1 MLVSQALEVLSTG
14 DLSFEALDIGDG
26 FLLGA
31 RNLLA
36 VPEVDGVA
44 RAGVRLED
52 VQAADLTFRYGARYL
67 TFCLDS
73 LVFHI
78 LVSCFRF
85 ALPILGRA
93 FVLFFSALGLSFIV
107 FGLLAVPVLYCESLI
122 FAFVHANLLSWSSF
136 LEIVFACTGLGVSEH
151 LH

>member
-78 LVSCFRF
+78 LVSCFLF

-93 FVLFFSALGLSFIV
+93 FLLLFSALGLSSRSRPTYPAWVIQKPT
-107 FGLLAVPVLYCESLI
+107 LRRRSLASYISL
-122 FAFVHANLLSWSSF
+122 SF
-136 LEIVFACTGLGVSEH
+136 LFSCCILSR
-151 LH
+151 